1 MTMKGL
7 TLSHE
12 TAKRALDARQNGVPM
27 RLLDS
32 DFIEVG
38 TGPWWDASKADRAPD
53 ELRRIKDQAEE
64 LRKKLNVNTFDKDAS
79 AVLHRELELPPNL
92 VAADGFWRW
101 LAVEKFGDLVAA
113 RSPKSP
119 DSGFVLPRNYGINAS
134 VTDNRIAIM
143 WFRADMVYDPESEV
157 PYHLAKRPAHTD
169 FWESG
174 IIRHRYAWSRNLAR
188 SLVRFQY
195 RTSES
200 DQAFLHSTHVEGI
213 RELYKRLRRLHTA
226 VSFEY
231 LGDDEINTIL
241 EQKSAYL
248 KRA

>member
-32 DFIEVG
+32 DFVEVG
-38 TGPWWDASKADRAPD
+38 TGPWWDKANADRAAD
-53 ELRRIKDQAEE
+53 ALRRIKEKTEE
-64 LRKKLNVNTFDKDAS
+64 RGEKLDVNTFDKAVC
-79 AVLHRELELPPNL
+79 AVLHGELELPPNL

-101 LAVEKFGDLVAA
+101 LAVEKFGDLVEA
-113 RSPKSP
+113 RAPKSR

-143 WFRADMVYDPESEV
+143 WFRADMVYDPEAEDS
-157 PYHLAKRPAHTD
+157 YHLATRPAHTD

-195 RTSES
+195 RDPES

-213 RELYKRLRRLHTA
+213 RELYKRLRRLHTTI
-226 VSFEY
+226 SFEY
-231 LGDDEINTIL
+231 LGDDEINAIL
-241 EQKSAYL
+241 EQKCADL